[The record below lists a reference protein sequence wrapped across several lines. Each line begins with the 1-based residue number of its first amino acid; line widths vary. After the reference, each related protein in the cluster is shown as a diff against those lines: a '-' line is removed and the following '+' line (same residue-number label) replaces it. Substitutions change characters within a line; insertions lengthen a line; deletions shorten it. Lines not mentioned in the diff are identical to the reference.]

1 MKPNIPRVFECLLGF
16 AIALPNLQNYFLSTI
31 HMNDLSKRIAALSP
45 EQQALLKQRLNS
57 QATQPAKQLTIGER
71 DRSQTIVSFGQQRM
85 WFQDQLS
92 TKSAVSNN
100 IPISLKIAGNLNITA
115 LENSLKE
122 ILSRHEIL
130 RTTYQMSE
138 GELIQTVISIDNWQ
152 LSIVDLQLRSPEQR
166 SRELDLLTIEQ
177 ACEPFNLATDL
188 LLRTVL
194 VQLAPTEYILLLN
207 LHHIASDAWSIG
219 VLFRELSPLYAAF
232 TRDLPSPLAPLPI
245 QYADFAVWQRQYMQ
259 GKVLADGMAYW
270 KQKLHHVPELLPL
283 PSDRPRPAVHS
294 FTGKTLSLTL
304 AKPLVDSLRSLSQQ
318 HEATLFMTLTAAL
331 QTLLMRY
338 SGQDDITIGSPIAN
352 RVQPE
357 VENLIGCFINTLV
370 LRTDLSGDPSFSVL
384 LRRVRETVL
393 GALTHQTLPFEKL
406 VEELQLARNLTYAP
420 LFQVMLV
427 FQNTFAIENI
437 ELPGLHVQHSRIDN
451 QTSQFDFTFHF
462 VEAAF
467 GLIVKLEYNTDL
479 FDEPTIDRL
488 FGHFHT
494 LLTAIVAN
502 PDRPLSALPLLTPIE
517 RQQLQAWSQ
526 SDIGTVPAIGID
538 RLFAAQVAKNP
549 DAVAV
554 ICGDERL
561 TYAELDRRTNQLAH
575 YLHKLGVGADS
586 LVGIC
591 VDRSIET
598 IVGLLGIIK
607 AGGAYVP
614 IDPNYPAERL
624 EFILADA
631 RVSVL
636 LTKQRLKP
644 LLVMQSPVVA
654 ASGKSLP
661 TRTNI
666 DTPVVL
672 LDADWEQIAL
682 ESDADLALSLP
693 IERLAYIIYTSGST
707 GQPKGVMVQ
716 HDSLANY
723 TAAAIE
729 EYAISDRDRVLQ
741 FASLSFDAAAEEIF
755 PCLTC
760 GATLILRS
768 EAMLSSIEIFL
779 HTCQE
784 WQITILDLPT
794 AFWHQMVTEM
804 ETQKLTLPDPVRLV
818 ILGGEKAARDRFTT
832 WQKLVK
838 PHVHLVNSYGPTEAT
853 IVTTTIDL
861 SALTEEELV
870 GRELPIG
877 KPVANAHTYILDS
890 SLQPTPIGIP
900 GELYIG
906 GVGVAR
912 GYLNRPDLTA
922 LAFIPDPFKPNARL
936 YKTGDRARYWAD
948 GTIEFLG
955 RIDRQVKIR
964 GFRIE
969 LGEIEALLTQQPL
982 VRECLVIDLAD
993 ANGDSQIIAYVIPEA
1008 RSALTIRS
1016 LRRSLEQRVPKY
1028 MVPAVFMLLQSFPLN
1043 ANGKIDRQML
1053 PPPELDRSA
1062 LAQAFISPRNPIES
1076 EIARTFEEVLNLNL
1090 VGVDDDFFELG
1101 GHSLLATKLLARL
1114 LSTLDVALTIVD
1126 LFQSPTVAGLAER
1139 VVQLQA
1145 DRASAPQ
1152 GGRSQPQ
1159 QHCIARTYATS
1170 VPLSFSQE
1178 SIWAWHHAGSTSTA
1192 LNSSIVIR
1200 IAGDLTPAVVEQS
1213 FNELVRRH
1221 EILRTEFRVVETQ
1234 PMQFILPSLDLPLGY
1249 RDLQP
1254 LPPDER
1260 ELAAYN
1266 LAIDLATPEFDLAV
1280 APLLR
1285 THLLQLAPQ
1294 EHWLV
1299 LTMHHIITDGGS
1311 FSLLLG
1317 ELHQLIQAY
1326 ERGLP
1331 SPLPPVPLQYADFV
1345 AWQQQPAHQVE
1356 IDRQLAY
1363 WQQKL
1368 VNENADPTIAAKT
1381 LTSQSKY
1388 AFTAFPD
1395 ALAGE
1400 IAALSQSIGVT
1411 SFAILTAGLQLAL
1424 AAESG
1429 REQVAIV
1436 VTIGN
1441 RTVPQTETML
1451 GCFINETIL
1460 TSQLH
1465 PDLTGKMLLDRLQ
1478 VDIYEAIAHKD
1489 VPFESVLAQI
1499 ERHAPIDL
1507 MASLTVTN
1515 STQGLAAIPNWE
1527 LVVMQTRTQQWDDI
1541 TAELDDIGTPL
1552 EFYVEMS
1559 QPMRVMVNYSI
1570 ERYTQESIDRLLA
1583 NYRSILTKLTTAPA
1597 DSISILTTFLK

>member
-1 MKPNIPRVFECLLGF
+1 
-16 AIALPNLQNYFLSTI
+16 
-31 HMNDLSKRIAALSP
+31 MNDLSKRIAALSP

-57 QATQPAKQLTIGER
+57 QATQPAKQLTIGKR

-100 IPISLKIAGNLNITA
+100 IPISLKIAGDLNITA
-115 LENSLKE
+115 LEKSLKE

-152 LSIVDLQLRSPEQR
+152 LSIVDLRSISPAQQAGEI
-166 SRELDLLTIEQ
+166 DLLTIEQ

-194 VQLAPTEYILLLN
+194 VQVAPTEYVLLLN

-259 GKVLADGMAYW
+259 GKVLAEGMAYW
-270 KQKLHHVPELLPL
+270 KQQLHHVPELLPL

-437 ELPGLHVQHSRIDN
+437 ELPGLNVQHSRIDN

-462 VEAAF
+462 VEADF

-488 FGHFHT
+488 FGHFQT
-494 LLTAIVAN
+494 LLAAIVAD

-517 RQQLQAWSQ
+517 CQQLQAWSR
-526 SDIGTVPAIGID
+526 SEIGTAPAIGID
-538 RLFAAQVAKNP
+538 RLFAAQVEKTP

-554 ICGDERL
+554 IAGDLSL

-598 IVGLLGIIK
+598 IVGLLGILK

-614 IDPNYPAERL
+614 LDPTYPTERL

-631 RVSVL
+631 QVSVL
-636 LTKQRLKP
+636 LTKQ
-644 LLVMQSPVVA
+644 
-654 ASGKSLP
+654 SLIAKLP
-661 TRTNI
+661 AFTA
-666 DTPVVL
+666 PAVL
-672 LDADWEQIAL
+672 LDAEWDRIAL
-682 ESDADLALSLP
+682 ESAAALDMLLAAN
-693 IERLAYIIYTSGST
+693 RLAYIIYTSGST

-723 TAAAIE
+723 TAAASR
-729 EYAISDRDRVLQ
+729 EYAMSDRDRVLQ

-760 GATLILRS
+760 GATLILRT
-768 EAMLSSIEIFL
+768 EAMLSSIAIFL

-838 PHVHLVNSYGPTEAT
+838 PHVRLVNSYGPTEAT

-861 SALTEEELV
+861 SALTDEELF

-877 KPVANAHTYILDS
+877 KPVNNAHTYILDS

-906 GVGVAR
+906 GAGVAR

-969 LGEIEALLTQQPL
+969 LGEIEALLTQHPQ
-982 VRECLVIDLAD
+982 VRESLAIDITD
-993 ANGDSQIIAYVIPEA
+993 ANGDSQVIAYIVPDSS
-1008 RSALTIRS
+1008 SAPTIRS

-1028 MVPAVFMLLQSFPLN
+1028 MVPAVFMLLESFPLN

-1062 LAQAFISPRNPIES
+1062 LDRAFVSPRNPIES
-1076 EIARTFEEVLNLNL
+1076 DIARTFEEVLNLDL

-1114 LSTLDVALTIVD
+1114 LSTLDVSLTIVD
-1126 LFQSPTVAGLAER
+1126 LFQSPTVAGLAECVER
-1139 VVQLQA
+1139 LQA
-1145 DRASAPQ
+1145 N
-1152 GGRSQPQ
+1152 RSQPQ

-1178 SIWAWHHAGSTSTA
+1178 SIWAWHHAGSTSAA

-1221 EILRTEFRVVETQ
+1221 EILRTVFRVVADS
-1234 PMQFILPSLDLPLGY
+1234 PMQFILPTLHLPLNY
-1249 RDLQP
+1249 QDLQP
-1254 LPPDER
+1254 LPPAER

-1266 LAIDLATPEFDLAV
+1266 LAIDLATPEFDLAT

-1311 FSLLLG
+1311 FSLLLA
-1317 ELHQLIQAY
+1317 ELHRLIQAY

-1331 SPLPPVPLQYADFV
+1331 SPLPPVTLLQYADFV
-1345 AWQQQPAHQVE
+1345 AWQQQPEHQVE

-1368 VNENADPTIAAKT
+1368 VNGNADPTIAAKT

-1388 AFTAFPD
+1388 AFTVFPQD
-1395 ALAGE
+1395 LAGE
-1400 IAALSQSIGVT
+1400 IAALSQTLGVT

-1429 REQVAIV
+1429 REEVAIV
-1436 VTIGN
+1436 TTIGN
-1441 RTVPQTETML
+1441 RTAIQTETML
-1451 GCFINETIL
+1451 GCFINEVIL
-1460 TSQLH
+1460 KSQLR

-1541 TAELDDIGTPL
+1541 SAELDDIGTPL

-1597 DSISILTTFLK
+1597 ATVAHLLKEARTRFC

>member
-1 MKPNIPRVFECLLGF
+1 
-16 AIALPNLQNYFLSTI
+16 
-31 HMNDLSKRIAALSP
+31 MNDLSKRIAALSP

-57 QATQPAKQLTIGER
+57 QATQPAKQLAIQKR
-71 DRSQTIVSFGQQRM
+71 DRSQTVVSFGQQRM

-100 IPISLKIAGNLNITA
+100 IPISLKIAGDLNIAA
-115 LENSLKE
+115 LEKSLKE

-130 RTTYQMSE
+130 RTTYQTIE
-138 GELIQTVISIDNWQ
+138 GELIQTAISIDNWQ
-152 LSIVDLQLRSPEQR
+152 LSIVDLRSISPAQQA
-166 SRELDLLTIEQ
+166 REIDLLTIEQ

-194 VQLAPTEYILLLN
+194 VQVAPTEYILLLN

-270 KQKLHHVPELLPL
+270 KQQLHHVPELLPL

-304 AKPLVDSLRSLSQQ
+304 SKPLVDSLRSLSQQ
-318 HEATLFMTLTAAL
+318 NGATLFMTLTAVL

-338 SGQDDITIGSPIAN
+338 SSQEDISIGSPIAN

-437 ELPGLHVQHSRIDN
+437 ELPGLNVQHSRIDN

-462 VEAAF
+462 VEANF

-488 FGHFHT
+488 FGHFQT
-494 LLTAIVAN
+494 LLTAIVAD

-526 SDIGTVPAIGID
+526 IAVNDAPITCID
-538 RLFAAQVAKNP
+538 RLFAAQVAKTP

-554 ICGDERL
+554 IAGDCQL
-561 TYAELDRRTNQLAH
+561 TYRELDRRTNQLAH
-575 YLHKLGVGADS
+575 YLQNLGVKPES

-624 EFILADA
+624 EFIFADA
-631 RVSVL
+631 QVSVL
-636 LTKQRLKP
+636 LTK
-644 LLVMQSPVVA
+644 
-654 ASGKSLP
+654 KSLVAKLP
-661 TRTNI
+661 KF
-666 DTPVVL
+666 DALAVL
-672 LDADWEQIAL
+672 LDADWDKIEL
-682 ESDADLALSLP
+682 ESDTDLAVSLP
-693 IERLAYIIYTSGST
+693 IVGGKPASLENRLAYIIYTSGST

-729 EYAISDRDRVLQ
+729 EYAIRDRDRVLQ
-741 FASLSFDAAAEEIF
+741 FANLSFDAAAEEIF

-760 GATLILRS
+760 GATLVLRT
-768 EAMLSSIEIFL
+768 EEMLSSMAIFL

-784 WQITILDLPT
+784 WQITLLDLPT

-804 ETQKLTLPDPVRLV
+804 ATQKLTLPDTIRLV
-818 ILGGEKAARDRFTT
+818 ILGGEKAARDRFIT

-861 SALTEEELV
+861 SALTDEELT

-877 KPVANAHTYILDS
+877 KPVANARTYILDS
-890 SLQPTPIGIP
+890 ALQPTPIGIP

-906 GVGVAR
+906 GMGVAR

-922 LAFIPDPFKPNARL
+922 LAFIPDPFKPDARL

-969 LGEIEALLTQQPL
+969 LGEIEALLTQHPQ
-982 VRECLVIDLAD
+982 VRESLVIDLAD
-993 ANGDSQIIAYVIPEA
+993 ANGDKQIIAYIVPE
-1008 RSALTIRS
+1008 SGSTLSIRS
-1016 LRRSLEQRVPKY
+1016 LRRLLESRLPKY
-1028 MVPAVFMLLQSFPLN
+1028 MMPAGFMLLESFPLN
-1043 ANGKIDRQML
+1043 SNGKIDRQML
-1053 PPPELDRSA
+1053 PAPELDRSD
-1062 LAQAFISPRNPIES
+1062 LDRVFIAPRNPIET
-1076 EIARTFEEVLNLNL
+1076 EIARMIGEVLNLAR

-1101 GHSLLATKLLARL
+1101 GHSLLATKLIARL
-1114 LSTLDVALTIVD
+1114 LSQFEVPVSIVD
-1126 LFQSPTVAGLAER
+1126 LFQSPTVAGLAECVER
-1139 VVQLQA
+1139 LSIDNKSSLRPIV
-1145 DRASAPQ
+1145 RAASLSAN
-1152 GGRSQPQ
+1152 
-1159 QHCIARTYATS
+1159 RTFSTS
-1170 VPLSFSQE
+1170 APLSFSQE
-1178 SIWAWHHAGSTSTA
+1178 SIWAWHHAGSTSAA

-1213 FNELVRRH
+1213 FNEIVRRH
-1221 EILRTEFRVVETQ
+1221 EILRTVFREVDEQ
-1234 PMQFILPSLDLPLGY
+1234 PIQFILPSLHLPLNY
-1249 RDLQP
+1249 QDLQP
-1254 LPPDER
+1254 LPPAER

-1266 LAIDLATPEFDLAV
+1266 LAVDLAMPEFDLAV

-1311 FSLLLG
+1311 FSLLLA

-1345 AWQQQPAHQVE
+1345 AWQQQPEHQVE

-1368 VNENADPTIAAKT
+1368 VASNGNADPAVSAKT
-1381 LTSQSKY
+1381 LTFESKY
-1388 AFTAFPD
+1388 AFAAFPD
-1395 ALAGE
+1395 DLAE
-1400 IAALSQSIGVT
+1400 AIAALSQALGVT

-1429 REQVAIV
+1429 RTEVAIV
-1436 VTIGN
+1436 TTIGN

-1460 TSQLH
+1460 KSQLH

-1499 ERHAPIDL
+1499 DQHAPIDL

-1515 STQGLAAIPNWE
+1515 STQGLATIPNWE

-1541 TAELDDIGTPL
+1541 SAELYDLVTPL

-1597 DSISILTTFLK
+1597 ATVAQLLATVHTQVD